1 MTQLTIGQAI
11 QKVRLDRGLKLSTV
25 ARKSG
30 IPSNSIANYE
40 HGRTLPTLMNLMSL
54 ADFYGV
60 SIDELIGRRCK
71 P

>member
-1 MTQLTIGQAI
+1 MAQLTVAESMRKI
-11 QKVRLDRGLKLSTV
+11 REERGFKLCDV